1 MQWRMKIRRGTTK
14 SWGLAHDPQDTHT
27 QLNFQG
33 IGLVGGL
40 LNMPPQDDDYA
51 GEREAL
57 LNALYKLSKESGTK
71 SHTVLHFQH

>member
-1 MQWRMKIRRGTTK
+1 
-14 SWGLAHDPQDTHT
+14 
-27 QLNFQG
+27 
-33 IGLVGGL
+33 
-40 LNMPPQDDDYA
+40 MPPQDDDYA